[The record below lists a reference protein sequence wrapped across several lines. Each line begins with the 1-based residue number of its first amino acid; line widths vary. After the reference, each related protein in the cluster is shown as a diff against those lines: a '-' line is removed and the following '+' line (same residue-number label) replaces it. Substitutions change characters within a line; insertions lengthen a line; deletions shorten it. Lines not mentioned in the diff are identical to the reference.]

1 MPNRQAAPAA
11 GVALG
16 TRPSPENLAV
26 DGPKGINCAPG
37 GGWPDSEPE
46 RTIGSD
52 ACFLFF
58 RVVLVVDEFMAQKAS
73 AAKSK
78 SKSSIR
84 EIVGQVIM
92 GTTVLLAIGA
102 GFAAVV
108 TYRKIEAR
116 VAERVAE
123 PVKIVFEWPLIS
135 PPSTAG
141 TVKAASGDKA
151 QSPVPITWLSQRTQQ
166 DLTDLAGR
174 MVSEN
179 PFDRAS
185 LADTCRALESTGWF
199 KKIDFV
205 RREAGGVVRI
215 RGSWR
220 IPGAVV
226 RREGFDHVVSL
237 DGERLP
243 LDYREGKTGGSLKAL
258 INSAYP
264 PPLAGERWPGGDVQA
279 GLALIGQLHGTVAW
293 PQVAAVDIS
302 NYAKNKRLIIITDRG
317 NQVVWGSAP
326 GEFNP
331 NEPDAATKLRRLT
344 TLVSSP
350 DFEQRIDGGKAIIY
364 LTGKRGFFYD
374 STATPKKPDEQPEN
388 NNLLLRSEDGA
399 AGGTDRVVRTV
410 ADHPQE

>member
-1 MPNRQAAPAA
+1 VVGPIQN
-11 GVALG
+11 
-16 TRPSPENLAV
+16 PSGRF
-26 DGPKGINCAPG
+26 D
-37 GGWPDSEPE
+37 
-46 RTIGSD
+46 RTLVVCHS
-52 ACFLFF
+52 L
-58 RVVLVVDEFMAQKAS
+58 VVLVVDEFMAQKAS

-78 SKSSIR
+78 SKSSLR
-84 EIVGQVIM
+84 EILGQVIM
-92 GTTVLLAIGA
+92 GTTVLLTIGA

-108 TYRKIEAR
+108 TYQKMEAR
-116 VAERVAE
+116 VAEGVAE
-123 PVKIVFEWPLIS
+123 PVKILFEWPLIS
-135 PPSTAG
+135 PPPA
-141 TVKAASGDKA
+141 VAAAKASAA
-151 QSPVPITWLSQRTQQ
+151 QSPVPTTWLSERTQQ
-166 DLTDLAGR
+166 DLTDLASK

-179 PFDRAS
+179 PFDRTS
-185 LADTCRALESTGWF
+185 LAETCRALESTGWF
-199 KKIDFV
+199 KKIEFV
-205 RREAGGVVRI
+205 RRETGGVVRI

-220 IPGAVV
+220 VPGAVV

-258 INSAYP
+258 LNSAYP

-279 GLALIGQLHGTVAW
+279 GLALIGQLHGTAAW

-364 LTGKRGFFYD
+364 LTGKKGFFYD
-374 STATPKKPDEQPEN
+374 STATPKNQDEQPVN
-388 NNLLLRSEDGA
+388 KDLLLGSEDDLVERNG
-399 AGGTDRVVRTV
+399 RVVQTV
-410 ADHPQE
+410 ADHPEE